1 MKNLVAKTLLL
12 FISLCIS
19 LNVLTV
25 EVIAANLS
33 QYTSYPLSNTFIVQ
47 EDLQGSKEIVPYADI
62 VGWRYKT
69 VDGDQGWY
77 RDKWEDGL
85 YYTQRYTSFYENSN
99 YTGFIEF
106 TDIVNFH

>member
-69 VDGDQGWY
+69 VDGDLY
-77 RDKWEDGL
+77 RRLYNYSKEVWIGEWEL
-85 YYTQRYTSFYENSN
+85 Y
-99 YTGFIEF
+99 
-106 TDIVNFH
+106 